1 MPVTGIVT
9 NQVVTISP
17 TTLQRIL
24 LILSAA
30 PEPTIA
36 ELITCGV
43 LTGIP
48 KIDAIEI
55 STIEV
60 ICESS
65 AFIGFIR
72 YIRPPRFRICR
83 QSPIEPPNAKATA
96 HEINTQLGTAKKV
109 IRPAKT
115 KPNAI
120 APIDFCASFELFANA
135 SKIIV
140 ATWERWKKT
149 FILGVAK

>member
-96 HEINTQLGTAKKV
+96 HEINTQLGTAKEV
-109 IRPAKT
+109 IRLLAAHGLHRTGQLKRQPAFRVGLAKDH
-115 KPNAI
+115 I
-120 APIDFCASFELFANA
+120 QHRR
-135 SKIIV
+135 V
-140 ATWERWKKT
+140 AGPGEPHRADA
-149 FILGVAK
+149 V